1 MPHGV
6 QVSREHR
13 REFWALVRAG
23 SHTPAQAAIAI
34 GASRYAGNM
43 WFRDA
48 GGVIPPKPSTRPVA
62 YRRLSA
68 AEREQIGLLAA
79 AGRTVAQIARSVRRP
94 ACTVSRE
101 LGRNRDHGGRYVPS
115 TAQLKAEDQARRPKA
130 AKLTSDPLLRGW
142 VQDKLRSGWSPQQ
155 IASVL
160 KVEHHPE
167 EPDKPAGSVCA
178 ETIYQAIYIQARG
191 GLKRELA
198 AHLRTRRSKR
208 LPRNRP
214 EERRGKLKDTISIS
228 ERPASVA
235 DRAIEGHWEG
245 DLIMGRENGSCIGT
259 LVERHTRFVMLV
271 HMPRRH
277 TAQDFHDAVIPV
289 LNTLPV
295 QLKKTLT
302 WDNGKEMA
310 MHRDISFA
318 TGMQIYFADPGKP
331 WMRGSNENT
340 NGLLRQYFP
349 KGESLRKYTQTDLD
363 EVARKLNNRPRETLG
378 WNSPGYR
385 LNQLLS
391 EPFTPVLH

>member
-1 MPHGV
+1 V
-6 QVSREHR
+6 QVSGERR
-13 REFWALVRAG
+13 REFWELVRAG
-23 SHTPAQAAIAI
+23 THSPAQAAIAI

-48 GGVIPPKPSTRPVA
+48 GGVIPPKQSTRPVA
-62 YRRLSA
+62 YRRLSV

-94 ACTVSRE
+94 VCTVTRE
-101 LGRNRDHGGRYVPS
+101 LGRNRDHDGRYVPS
-115 TAQLKAEDQARRPKA
+115 TAQLKAENQARRPKV
-130 AKLTSDPLLRGW
+130 AKLAADPVLRAW
-142 VQDKLRSGWSPQQ
+142 VQQKLEEKWSPQE

-160 KVEHHPE
+160 RMDRHPE

-198 AHLRTRRSKR
+198 AHLRTRRTKR

-228 ERPASVA
+228 QRPAEVA

-271 HMPRRH
+271 HMPGRH
-277 TAQDFHDAVIPV
+277 TAQAFHDAVIPV
-289 LNTLPV
+289 LNTLPA

-310 MHRDISFA
+310 MHREISFA
-318 TGMQIYFADPGKP
+318 TGMQVYFADPGKP

-349 KGESLRKYTQTDLD
+349 KGESLRKYAQADLD
-363 EVARKLNNRPRETLG
+363 NVAAQLNRRPRETLG
-378 WNSPGYR
+378 WHSPGYR